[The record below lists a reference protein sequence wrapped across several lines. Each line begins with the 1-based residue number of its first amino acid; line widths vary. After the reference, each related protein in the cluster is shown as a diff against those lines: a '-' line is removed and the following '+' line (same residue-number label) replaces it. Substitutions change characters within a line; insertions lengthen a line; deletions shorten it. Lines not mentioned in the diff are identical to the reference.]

1 MNKARKDRII
11 VFGAAV
17 AMVISLIGFWIVII
31 MTERIMA
38 KDEQEVDYGS
48 MTNDEFR
55 EILEEFVGEEGVN
68 ILSIGDV
75 YTILA
80 EHFNNDVL
88 DRWAE
93 RNEERA
99 YPPREEEEDDD

>member
-1 MNKARKDRII
+1 
-11 VFGAAV
+11 
-17 AMVISLIGFWIVII
+17 
-31 MTERIMA
+31 MA

-48 MTNDEFR
+48 MTDDEFR
-55 EILEEFVGEEGVN
+55 KILEEFVDEEGVN

-99 YPPREEEEDDD
+99 YPNSKEEEEGD